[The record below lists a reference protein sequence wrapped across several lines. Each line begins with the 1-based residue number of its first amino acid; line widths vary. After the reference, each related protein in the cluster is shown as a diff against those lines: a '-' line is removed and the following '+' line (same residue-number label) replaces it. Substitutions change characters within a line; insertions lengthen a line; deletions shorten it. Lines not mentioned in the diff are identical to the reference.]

1 MKVTREELLE
11 LKNKTLQQLQN
22 LENQYVGGNDIQ
34 QDILK
39 RLQQINLSYQW
50 DKDIFEARIAYID
63 TLLSKI
69 KDAPYCTH
77 VDY

>member
-1 MKVTREELLE
+1 MNVTREELLE
-11 LKNKTLQQLQN
+11 LKNKTLQQLQD

-34 QDILK
+34 QVILK
-39 RLQQINLSYQW
+39 RLRQINLSYQW

-63 TLLSKI
+63 ALLNKI
-69 KDAPYCTH
+69 KDDPYCTH